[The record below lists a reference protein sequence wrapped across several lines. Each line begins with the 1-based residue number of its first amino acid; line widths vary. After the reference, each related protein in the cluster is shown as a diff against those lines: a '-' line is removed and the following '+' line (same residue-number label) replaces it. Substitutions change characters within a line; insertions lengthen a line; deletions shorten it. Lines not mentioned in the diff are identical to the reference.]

1 MFRRRK
7 ASPHS
12 TERESDEDMLERKIQ
27 DELRAIVGGDG
38 FFVDPEDLASY
49 SYDAFV
55 REFMP
60 DAAILPRSTEEVSRI
75 MKVAYREGIKVVARG
90 AGTNLSGNAVARQG
104 GIIMSFTRMNRI
116 VEIDIRNR
124 CAVVQP
130 GVVNLALQ
138 KEVKKRG
145 FFYPPDPASM
155 AVCTIGGNVAL
166 NAGGPRAVKYG
177 VTRDYVMSLEVVLAD
192 GEIIRTGGKT
202 VKNVSGYDLTRLIV
216 GSEGTLGIVTEATLR
231 LIPLP
236 QATKT
241 LLALF
246 SSVEEVAETVSAI
259 VSAGIVPTTLELM
272 DRVIID
278 VIRDVGGASFPPN
291 AAALLLIEVD
301 GDEDSVDKQGQRVAA
316 FCRERGA
323 VQIDAAETQEE
334 ADRLWQ
340 ARRSV
345 GGAIYKVTPSLIVED
360 AVVPVSEL
368 SRIIRRIGELSKKY
382 NLKVG
387 VLAHAGDGNLHPDI
401 MTDVRNEE
409 EMERVEKFIH
419 EMYEEVIALGGTLS
433 GEHGIGIGKEKYM
446 GLEFSERALD
456 LMRGIKKIFD
466 PKNILNPGS
475 FL

>member
-177 VTRDYVMSLEVVLAD
+177 VTRDYVMSLEVVLAN

-259 VSAGIVPTTLELM
+259 VSAGIVPTTLDLM

-368 SRIIRRIGELSKKY
+368 PRIIRRIGELSKKY

>member
-1 MFRRRK
+1 
-7 ASPHS
+7 
-12 TERESDEDMLERKIQ
+12 MLERKIQ

-246 SSVEEVAETVSAI
+246 SSVKEVAETVSAI

-368 SRIIRRIGELSKKY
+368 PRIIRRIGELSKKY

>member
-1 MFRRRK
+1 
-7 ASPHS
+7 
-12 TERESDEDMLERKIQ
+12 MLERKIQ

-368 SRIIRRIGELSKKY
+368 PRIIRRIGELSKKY

>member
-1 MFRRRK
+1 
-7 ASPHS
+7 
-12 TERESDEDMLERKIQ
+12 MLERKIQ

-177 VTRDYVMSLEVVLAD
+177 VTRDYVMSLEVVLAN

-259 VSAGIVPTTLELM
+259 VSAGIVPTTLDLM

-368 SRIIRRIGELSKKY
+368 PRIIRRIGELSKKY

>member
-1 MFRRRK
+1 
-7 ASPHS
+7 
-12 TERESDEDMLERKIQ
+12 MLERKIQ

-116 VEIDIRNR
+116 LEIDIRNR

-368 SRIIRRIGELSKKY
+368 PRIIRRIGELSKKY

>member
-1 MFRRRK
+1 
-7 ASPHS
+7 
-12 TERESDEDMLERKIQ
+12 MLEKRIQ
-27 DELRAIVGGDG
+27 NELQAIVGREG

-60 DAAILPRSTEEVSRI
+60 DAVILPRSTREVSRI
-75 MKVAYREGIKVVARG
+75 MKVADREGLKIVARG
-90 AGTNLSGNAVARQG
+90 AGTNLSGNSIARQG
-104 GIIMSFTRMNRI
+104 GMIVSFTRMNRI
-116 VEIDIRNR
+116 VEMDIANR

-130 GVVNLALQ
+130 GVINLDLQ
-138 KEVKKRG
+138 KQAMNKG

-177 VTRDYVMSLEVVLAD
+177 VTRDYVMGLEVVLAD
-192 GEIIRTGGKT
+192 GQIIRTGGKT
-202 VKNVSGYDLTRLIV
+202 MKNVSGYDLTRLMV
-216 GSEGTLGIVTEATLR
+216 GSEGTLGIITEITLR

-236 QATKT
+236 KARKT
-241 LLALF
+241 LLAVF
-246 SSVEEVAETVSAI
+246 SSVDAVAETVSAI
-259 VSAGIVPTTLELM
+259 MRAGIVPTTLELM
-272 DRVIID
+272 DKVIID

-291 AAALLLIEVD
+291 AAAVLLIEVD
-301 GDEDSVDKQGQRVAA
+301 GDEDVVEKESRNVAD
-316 FCRERGA
+316 FCRNRGA
-323 VQIDAAETQEE
+323 VQVEAAKTQEE

-345 GGAIYKVTPSLIVED
+345 AGALYKKAPSLVVED

-368 SRIIRRIGELSKKY
+368 PRIIHKIDVLSRKY
-382 NLKVG
+382 KLTVG

-401 MTDVRNEE
+401 MTDVRNKE

-419 EMYEEVIALGGTLS
+419 EMYREVIALGGTLS

-446 GLEFSERALD
+446 GMEFNERTLD
-456 LMRGIKKIFD
+456 LMRGIKRVFD
-466 PKNILNPGS
+466 PKNLLNPGS

>member
-1 MFRRRK
+1 
-7 ASPHS
+7 
-12 TERESDEDMLERKIQ
+12 MLKKEIQ
-27 DELRAIVGGDG
+27 DELGAIVDEDG
-38 FFVDPEDLASY
+38 FFTDNEDLASY

-60 DAAILPRSTEEVSRI
+60 DAVILPRSTEEVSRI
-75 MKVAYREGIKVVARG
+75 MKVADREGVNIVARG
-90 AGTNLSGNAVARQG
+90 AGTNLSGNSIARQG
-104 GIIMSFTRMNRI
+104 GMIMSFTRMNRI
-116 VEIDIRNR
+116 VEIDIPNR

-130 GVVNLALQ
+130 GVINLDLQ
-138 KEVKKRG
+138 KEVMKRG

-155 AVCTIGGNVAL
+155 AVCTLGGNVAL

-177 VTRDYVMSLEVVLAD
+177 VTRDYVMGLEVVLAD

-202 VKNVSGYDLTRLIV
+202 VKNVSGYDLTRLLV
-216 GSEGTLGIVTEATLR
+216 GSEGTLGIVTEITLR

-236 QATKT
+236 RARKT
-241 LLALF
+241 LLAAF

-259 VSAGIVPTTLELM
+259 MSAGIVPTTLELM

-278 VIRDVGGASFPPN
+278 VIRDAGRALFPPN
-291 AAALLLIEVD
+291 AAAVLLIEVD
-301 GDEDSVDKQGQRVAA
+301 GDEDAVEKESLKVAD
-316 FCRERGA
+316 FCRDRGA
-323 VQIDAAETQEE
+323 VHVETAETQEE

-345 GGAIYKVTPSLIVED
+345 AGAIYKVTPSLLVED

-368 SRIIRRIGELSKKY
+368 PRMIGKIQEMSRKY
-382 NLKVG
+382 DLKVG
-387 VLAHAGDGNLHPDI
+387 VLAHAGDGNIHPDI
-401 MTDVRNEE
+401 MTDVRNAE
-409 EMERVEKFIH
+409 EMTRVDNFIH

-446 GLEFSERALD
+446 GLEFSERTLA
-456 LMRGIKKIFD
+456 LMRGIKRVFD